1 MSERK
6 AAEEAMGKAAVKEL
20 WTSSYQ
26 PVLPFTPQ
34 DFDIGSLMPVML
46 YMSRR
51 GYRRGLGGF
60 VKTFAPK
67 KGVKPSVEH
76 VTRTLLGDTEAF
88 AGFDDPAGAVLL
100 ADLLLCHCLEN
111 KGHATGRNVQ
121 VQRVYSTHY
130 LVSHVDLP
138 STLSALRSVPEMI
151 VMTLADQKDGEFLE
165 LGAASRFPVG
175 VLPSKNLLT
184 DLLAEGVGIGDQTS
198 SLTSERFEEDAEV
211 GIDQLLTIRLAEACG
226 GAPGRVT
233 ASQYDSRI
241 SNQHPLC
248 EEAPRNFRG
257 DVTAFLLGHGRSIPR
272 QAMLPMLEAAFGLN
286 LAALLRSTIFSVLH
300 WGANGT
306 LPASEQAVPLF
317 VDCSQGVDHPLRR
330 ASEASFDQC
339 HRELEAVPAALM
351 AMRITGYL
359 ASKKD
364 RRLSDRLPPSWPHAG
379 EYLRVLGDL
388 LHHRHARSEKLADNA
403 FEWCEQLADALQEKE
418 IRPELEARLRTG
430 SKSEP
435 VRTLAEVLTEMI
447 GEKQQFG
454 HFRPCLDAML
464 MRGTAQPLVS
474 LRRIN
479 TNATTGRKT
488 RDVRSAVLS
497 NAALDFLVHRH
508 LCELDGSGQPVDA
521 HLSFSGFVDRLR
533 ERYGLYVDAAP
544 PGVPVARELLL
555 RNRRELER
563 RLRDLGLLTGV
574 NDAESMKKL
583 RRRFPLAAATPSA
596 AETEPDAEAGAAA

>member
-6 AAEEAMGKAAVKEL
+6 AAETALGTAAVKEL
-20 WTSSYQ
+20 WTSSYP

-34 DFDIGSLMPVML
+34 DFDIGSLLPVML

-51 GYRRGLGGF
+51 GYRRGIGGF
-60 VKTFAPK
+60 VKSFAPE

-76 VTRTLLGDTEAF
+76 VTKTLLGDAEAF
-88 AGFDDPAGAVLL
+88 AGFNSPAGAALL
-100 ADLLLCHCLEN
+100 SDLLLCHCLEN

-151 VMTLADQKDGEFLE
+151 VATLADQNDGEFLDIN
-165 LGAASRFPVG
+165 AASRFPVG
-175 VLPSKNLLT
+175 VLPSENLLT
-184 DLLAEGVGIGDQTS
+184 DLLAEGVGISNETS
-198 SLTSERFEEDAEV
+198 SLTSERFEEDVDV

-226 GAPGRVT
+226 GAPGRLT
-233 ASQYDSRI
+233 ASKYDSRI

-248 EEAPRNFRG
+248 EDAPRRFRE
-257 DVTAFLLGHGRSIPR
+257 DLTAFLLGYGHCIPR
-272 QAMLPMLEAAFGLN
+272 QAMLPMLEASFGIN

-300 WGANGT
+300 WGASGT

-317 VDCSQGVDHPLRR
+317 VDCSQGIDHALRR
-330 ASEASFDQC
+330 ASESSFDQC
-339 HRELEAVPAALM
+339 HRELEALPAVLM

-364 RRLSDRLPPSWPHAG
+364 RRLSDELPLSWPHAG

-388 LHHRHARSEKLADNA
+388 LHDRHARSEKLADNA
-403 FEWCEQLADALQEKE
+403 FEWCEQLADALQDQE
-418 IRPELEARLRTG
+418 IRPELEARLRVN

-454 HFRPCLDAML
+454 HFRPCLDSML

-488 RDVRSAVLS
+488 RDARSAVLS

-508 LCELDGSGQPVDA
+508 LCELDENGTPVDVP
-521 HLSFSGFVDRLR
+521 LSFSGFIDRLR

-583 RRRFPLAAATPSA
+583 RRRFPLAPKAPTQP
-596 AETEPDAEAGAAA
+596 PPEAKA